1 MSSAAFKLFQRCL
14 ADIQAADK
22 RAVKKAK
29 KYIFFFLLN
38 KLYKVMSL
46 LDLFFEPENSLVLQ

>member
-22 RAVKKAK
+22 CAVKKAK
-29 KYIFFFLLN
+29 KYFFLFFFFSEQIVQSN
-38 KLYKVMSL
+38 ESFRFV
-46 LDLFFEPENSLVLQ
+46 F

>member
-29 KYIFFFLLN
+29 KYIFFFFAEQIVQSN
-38 KLYKVMSL
+38 ESFRFV
-46 LDLFFEPENSLVLQ
+46 F